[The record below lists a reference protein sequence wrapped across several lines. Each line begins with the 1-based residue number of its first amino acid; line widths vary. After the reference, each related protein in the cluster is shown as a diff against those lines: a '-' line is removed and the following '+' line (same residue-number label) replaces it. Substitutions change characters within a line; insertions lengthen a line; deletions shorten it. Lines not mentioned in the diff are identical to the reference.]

1 MATVVTEGRAAAAP
15 SLRRAM
21 DAFLGDQLSAGDWLQ
36 WGHLATAAACMLWDC
51 ESWEMLSARH
61 VELARASGALAP
73 LFIALNGR
81 GMFAAWSGDFEAAA
95 ALVAEEEAVKDV
107 TGIQQASYGALLM
120 AAYQGRAAEASA
132 LISASEADSADRG
145 EGLGTQ
151 NAAMMKA
158 ILHNGLGHYA
168 AALAAAELAVSGVE
182 LPNSTGWALPE
193 LIESAARSGKAELAR
208 EALRRLSMHTIRG
221 ADWAEGIEARCRALV
236 TQGGDAERWYAEAV
250 GPLAR
255 TPLRPELA
263 RAHLLY
269 GEWLR
274 REGRRVDAP
283 AAEACV
289 RHVRGNGSRR
299 LHGTGPQ
306 RAAGHRREGPQTGS
320 RSAE

>member
-168 AALAAAELAVSGVE
+168 PPKSVRQTRDHLSKGPYGRVAL
-182 LPNSTGWALPE
+182 
-193 LIESAARSGKAELAR
+193 
-208 EALRRLSMHTIRG
+208 
-221 ADWAEGIEARCRALV
+221 
-236 TQGGDAERWYAEAV
+236 
-250 GPLAR
+250 
-255 TPLRPELA
+255 
-263 RAHLLY
+263 
-269 GEWLR
+269 
-274 REGRRVDAP
+274 
-283 AAEACV
+283 
-289 RHVRGNGSRR
+289 
-299 LHGTGPQ
+299 
-306 RAAGHRREGPQTGS
+306 S
-320 RSAE
+320 RSVPGTRVTGANLVIWRQAYCAP